1 MSAPRGR
8 LRLADG
14 LALGVVG
21 LRARRMR
28 SALSA
33 LGVAIAIAALVA
45 VLGIAAS
52 SKADLLG
59 QLGEEANLLTVAAG
73 QTFTGNPT
81 PLPTTA
87 ESMIA
92 AVPPVREVT
101 EVGNVEGLTVRRSA
115 AVPAVET
122 GGISVLAAQPTL
134 PHTLSATLLS
144 GRFLGPLA
152 DRYPE

>member
-1 MSAPRGR
+1 MTGPRGR

-52 SKADLLG
+52 SKADLLTE
-59 QLGEEANLLTVAAG
+59 LG
-73 QTFTGNPT
+73 
-81 PLPTTA
+81 
-87 ESMIA
+87 
-92 AVPPVREVT
+92 
-101 EVGNVEGLTVRRSA
+101 
-115 AVPAVET
+115 
-122 GGISVLAAQPTL
+122 
-134 PHTLSATLLS
+134 
-144 GRFLGPLA
+144 
-152 DRYPE
+152 